1 MIGGPASAPRRALA
15 PSLNLLTCTFMERK
29 VTLDKPTSRRS
40 VLKLMGGTALAA
52 PFIIRPDLAMAQAG
66 VVNVTT
72 YDRFLPKEFVD
83 KFQADTGIQ
92 VNIRLTDDQGK
103 LYNSVLAEG
112 DAPTSDIVSVSGHRV
127 PQWVESNL
135 LTALDLDQ
143 LKNWKNLTAT
153 YVDAP
158 WINYQGQKWA
168 MPHLAGY
175 QGLTYNTDRISD
187 VDSWAI
193 MFDEKYRGQT
203 SYIITDFLSITMK
216 YLGFD
221 GELVGYV
228 GDDAKSDEAMKAA
241 RDHLIANKA
250 QVRKY
255 YSSPAEVQ
263 QMLLNEDIYLAHAW
277 SGPTSK
283 LILDGAP
290 VRSIVPKEGTYGFCY
305 NLNVV
310 RNAPNLA
317 NAYKLLDAI
326 MASPEAGVAM
336 TRQSGFIST
345 VSGVAELLTEQE
357 QAALSLPPEQ
367 AERVV
372 YSSSANRILL
382 NKLLDQ
388 ARSEILAA

>member
-1 MIGGPASAPRRALA
+1 M
-15 PSLNLLTCTFMERK
+15 TF
-29 VTLDKPTSRRS
+29 DKPTSRRS
-40 VLKLMGGTALAA
+40 VLKLMGGTALAT
-52 PFIIRPDLAMAQAG
+52 PFIIRPDLALASAG

-72 YDRFLPKEFVD
+72 YDKFLPQDFVE
-83 KFQADTGIQ
+83 KFQKDTGIQ

-135 LTALDLDQ
+135 LTVFDLDR
-143 LKNWKNLTAT
+143 LPNWKNLSPT
-153 YVDAP
+153 YIDAP
-158 WINYQGQKWA
+158 WATYEGQKWA
-168 MPHLAGY
+168 LPHLAGY

-193 MFDEKYRGQT
+193 MFDEQYRGQT

-216 YLGFD
+216 FLGYD
-221 GELVGYV
+221 GELVTYV
-228 GDDAKSDEAMKAA
+228 GDDAKSEEAIKAA
-241 RDHLIANKA
+241 RDHLIAHKA

-255 YSSPAEVQ
+255 YQAPSEVQ
-263 QMLLNEDIYLAHAW
+263 QMLVNEDIYLAHAW

-305 NLNVV
+305 NLNIV
-310 RNAPNLA
+310 RNAPNLE

-326 MASPEAGVAM
+326 LGDPEAGAAM
-336 TRQSGFIST
+336 TRGSGFIAT
-345 VSGVAELLTEQE
+345 TNGVAELLTEKE
-357 QAALSLPPEQ
+357 QAALSIPPEQ
-367 AERVV
+367 AERVT

>member
-1 MIGGPASAPRRALA
+1 MK
-15 PSLNLLTCTFMERK
+15 F
-29 VTLDKPTSRRS
+29 DKPTSRRS
-40 VLKLMGGTALAA
+40 VLKLMGGGALSA
-52 PFIIRPDLAMAQAG
+52 PFIIRPDLAMASAG
-66 VVNVTT
+66 EVNIST
-72 YDRFLPKEFVD
+72 YDKFLPKEFVE
-83 KFQADTGIQ
+83 KFQKDTGIQ

-103 LYNSVLAEG
+103 LFNSVLAEG

-135 LTALDLDQ
+135 LTAFDLDR
-143 LKNWKNLTAT
+143 LRNWKNLSAT
-153 YVDAP
+153 YTDAP

-175 QGLTYNTDRISD
+175 QGLSYNTDRISG

-203 SYIITDFLSITMK
+203 SYIITDFLSITMR
-216 YLGFD
+216 YLGYD

-228 GDDAKSDEAMKAA
+228 DDDAKSEEAMTAA

-255 YSSPAEVQ
+255 YSAPSEVQ

-277 SGPTSK
+277 SGPISK

-305 NLNVV
+305 NLNIV
-310 RNAPNLA
+310 RNAPNA
-317 NAYKLLDAI
+317 ENAYKLLDAI
-326 MASPEAGVAM
+326 LGSPEAGAAM
-336 TRQSGFIST
+336 TRGSGFIST
-345 VSGVAELLTEQE
+345 TNGVAEMLTERE

-372 YSSSANRILL
+372 YSSSDNRILL

-388 ARSEILAA
+388 ARAEILAA